1 MSILPLVALA
11 IIAAGIVGNPE
22 GVGEELAK
30 ILVYYFPAS
39 NDLIGEA
46 VRNLLNDSLGIG
58 ILALIGIVIGSN
70 GLFMAAH
77 RAVNRIF
84 GTESTNFVQITATQ
98 VIITTLIVI
107 LFLLSVGLTS
117 FFLAV
122 VNVLSPSAHSWGGLS
137 AIAVVALGSIS
148 TVLHVV
154 LTATVFAV
162 VYFHLPS
169 IHVEWRDATFG
180 ALIAIFFFEIAKH
193 LFLWYTNIAAKGAVY
208 GPITSFVIL
217 MMWAYISGLI
227 FLYGAALVK
236 NAAELRKSTLFPDR
250 R

>member
-1 MSILPLVALA
+1 MAFV
-11 IIAAGIVGNPE
+11 
-22 GVGEELAK
+22 
-30 ILVYYFPAS
+30 
-39 NDLIGEA
+39 
-46 VRNLLNDSLGIG
+46 
-58 ILALIGIVIGSN
+58 GIVITSN

-84 GTESTNFVQITATQ
+84 GTESTNFVKITGTQ

-122 VNVLSPSAHSWGGLS
+122 VTFLSRSVDSWGGLS
-137 AIAVVALGSIS
+137 TIAVVALGSIS
-148 TVLHVV
+148 TVLQVV

-169 IHVEWRDATFG
+169 IRVEWRDAAFG
-180 ALIAIFFFEIAKH
+180 ALVAIFFFEIAKH
-193 LFLWYTNIAAKGAVY
+193 LFLWYTNLAARGAVY

-217 MMWAYISGLI
+217 MIWAYISGLI
-227 FLYGAALVK
+227 FLYGAALAK
-236 NAAELRKSTLFPDR
+236 NAGELRKSTLSPDR

>member
-1 MSILPLVALA
+1 MAVERATSPRETAQGAVEAVGEMGPARGLFQAGGIDLAASLAYFTILSILPLVALA

-84 GTESTNFVQITATQ
+84 WN
-98 VIITTLIVI
+98 
-107 LFLLSVGLTS
+107 
-117 FFLAV
+117 
-122 VNVLSPSAHSWGGLS
+122 
-137 AIAVVALGSIS
+137 
-148 TVLHVV
+148 
-154 LTATVFAV
+154 
-162 VYFHLPS
+162 
-169 IHVEWRDATFG
+169 
-180 ALIAIFFFEIAKH
+180 
-193 LFLWYTNIAAKGAVY
+193 
-208 GPITSFVIL
+208 
-217 MMWAYISGLI
+217 
-227 FLYGAALVK
+227 
-236 NAAELRKSTLFPDR
+236 
-250 R
+250 